1 MKPLEKILYF
11 KISSKFAHFR
21 KFYTNASSLSYL
33 LPPRTVVIGML
44 GSILQL
50 PRDSY
55 YELFNEDD
63 CKISVSIAPTA
74 VIKKTTQ
81 SINML
86 HLDYYKKFLVRGK
99 AGFKSMHSPC
109 KVELLISTPGNFI
122 EYLAFVAVP
131 PGSSFF
137 PGLEEKL
144 KQRDCGFGIYL
155 GQRQFRAYTQY
166 LHTYS
171 REEILYP
178 EEAEKLD
185 SLCLQENVLEI
196 SGNDD
201 VHIAIEHMPIHM
213 KQVAAEKKSA
223 PGRETTSVKRVLFER
238 NGKRIYGR
246 FKNCCKIG
254 DRVISFY

>member
-1 MKPLEKILYF
+1 MKTLDKIICF

-33 LPPRTVVIGML
+33 IPPRTVVIGML
-44 GSILQL
+44 GSILKL
-50 PRDSY
+50 PRDTY
-55 YELFNEDD
+55 YDLFNEDD
-63 CKISVSIAPTA
+63 CKISVSVAPTA

-86 HLDYYKKFLVRGK
+86 HLDYYKKFLVSGK
-99 AGFKSMHSPC
+99 TGFKSMHSPC

-131 PGSSFF
+131 IGSSFF
-137 PGLEEKL
+137 PGLEDKL
-144 KQRDCGFGIYL
+144 KQQDYGFGIYL

-166 LHTYS
+166 LETYS
-171 REEILYP
+171 RDEINFP
-178 EEAEKLD
+178 QESGNLD

-196 SGNDD
+196 SENGD
-201 VHIAIEHMPIHM
+201 VHIVIEQMPIHM
-213 KQVAAEKKSA
+213 KQVTADKKLT

-254 DRVISFY
+254 DRMISFY

>member
-1 MKPLEKILYF
+1 MKPLDKILCF
-11 KISSKFAHFR
+11 KISGKFAHFR

-33 LPPRTVVIGML
+33 VPPRTVIIGML
-44 GSILQL
+44 GSILRL
-50 PRDSY
+50 PRDNY
-55 YELFNEDD
+55 YERFNEDD

-81 SINML
+81 SINVL
-86 HLDYYKKFLVRGK
+86 HLDYYKKFLVSGK

-109 KVELLISTPGNFI
+109 KVELLMSTPGSI
-122 EYLAFVAVP
+122 IQYLVFVAVP

-137 PGLEEKL
+137 PELEKKL

-155 GQRQFRAYTQY
+155 GQRQFRAYAHY
-166 LHTYS
+166 LETYS
-171 REEILYP
+171 HDEIHFP
-178 EEAEKLD
+178 QETESLD

-196 SGNDD
+196 SENEDM
-201 VHIAIEHMPIHM
+201 HIAVEQMPIHM
-213 KQVAAEKKSA
+213 KQVTDQKKLS
-223 PGRETTSVKRVLFER
+223 PGRETTTVNRVLFER